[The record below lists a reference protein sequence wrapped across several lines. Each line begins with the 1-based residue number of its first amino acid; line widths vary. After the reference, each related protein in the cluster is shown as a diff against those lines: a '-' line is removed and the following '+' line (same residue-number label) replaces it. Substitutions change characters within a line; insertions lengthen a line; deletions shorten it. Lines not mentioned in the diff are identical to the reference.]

1 MAHFKNR
8 LGIHNLEACLK
19 RKRQTDL
26 IKEEVIRGWCSHIFL
41 IRFVIVTVCFS
52 RLDLVSY
59 NYHVVPCLAA
69 VAIMLLH
76 VFSFVVLSISATLAL
91 WSHRAITSVKFTLAL
106 PPSRF
111 LLQSPDA
118 PFFLTYHMAEKKIA
132 YLFPVLLVRH
142 WLDCAPAK
150 TTSPEPPPPPPPFF
164 FLPTRCG
171 AFPTMTTK
179 KS

>member
-19 RKRQTDL
+19 HKRQSDL

-52 RLDLVSY
+52 RLDLMSY

-76 VFSFVVLSISATLAL
+76 TFSFVVLSISATLAL
-91 WSHRAITSVKFTLAL
+91 WSHRAITSVKYTLPL

-111 LLQSPDA
+111 VLQSPDA
-118 PFFLTYHMAEKKIA
+118 H
-132 YLFPVLLVRH
+132 V
-142 WLDCAPAK
+142 
-150 TTSPEPPPPPPPFF
+150 
-164 FLPTRCG
+164 
-171 AFPTMTTK
+171 FPTHYMADKNCLSFSRFIGKTLVGLC
-179 KS
+179 SR